1 MYTAPS
7 DAPRSRI
14 HDMDLSNIKLKVVP
28 PQRRIYRLALSVLE
42 LAPEVKRG
50 ARRLGLVNG
59 IDNFRET
66 FTGERNKLIEF
77 IQKHLAPNDLNKQRE
92 LVRAMHEA

>member
-7 DAPRSRI
+7 EKPKSRI
-14 HDMDLSNIKLKVVP
+14 NDLDLSNIKLRVVP
-28 PQRRIYRLALSVLE
+28 PQRRIYRIALSVLE

-77 IQKHLAPNDLNKQRE
+77 IQTHLAPNDPAKQRE
-92 LVRAMHEA
+92 LVRAMIEA